1 MSVARDRAFRSMV
14 KIIRVVVRF
23 VWFGLF
29 VCSVCLFQWI
39 YMFQWPVAPSL
50 LQHC

>member
-23 VWFGLF
+23 GLFGLVGL
-29 VCSVCLFQWI
+29 VCSNG